1 MRILLLAVALAA
13 GIAVGATVPA
23 VSGFV
28 RNTLS
33 AAGVPPT
40 LFAFTA
46 GPEATSPAA
55 KADHA
60 AGDGHDHAEPDEEAI
75 MRSLEQQVLKQLAAD
90 GLLLA
95 GFTG

>member
-60 AGDGHDHAEPDEEAI
+60 AGDGHAHAEPAQAAEGHAHGEHAHSEAEGEEL
-75 MRSLEQQVLKQLAAD
+75 SLIHI
-90 GLLLA
+90 
-95 GFTG
+95 